1 MSPRRGGSREG
12 GGQRSP
18 QSNTVQDTD
27 DRIPKENMYGTI
39 RPSNKAK
46 QEVVDDVDCLP
57 PPPQESFEEARQ
69 PLLAPPKPA
78 PRMTLQGQEGL
89 DAHTPRSNRSIDS
102 GLGVVAV
109 TFPSQYVLFQVCQTQ
124 AQRRPRQVHQDN
136 KRWWWTRPRTARAPP
151 WTTSTCQVE
160 K

>member
-1 MSPRRGGSREG
+1 MLFQGGTSSAEMSPRRGGSSQG

-39 RPSNKAK
+39 RPSNKVAK

-102 GLGVVAV
+102 GLGVEAIK
-109 TFPSQYVLFQVCQTQ
+109 LFQ
-124 AQRRPRQVHQDN
+124 AN
-136 KRWWWTRPRTARAPP
+136 M
-151 WTTSTCQVE
+151 
-160 K
+160 

>member
-1 MSPRRGGSREG
+1 M
-12 GGQRSP
+12 
-18 QSNTVQDTD
+18 QDTD

-39 RPSNKAK
+39 RPNNNKAK
-46 QEVVDDVDCLP
+46 QEMVDDVDCLP

-102 GLGVVAV
+102 GLGVEAT
-109 TFPSQYVLFQVCQTQ
+109 TFPSQYVISPGL
-124 AQRRPRQVHQDN
+124 PDSSS
-136 KRWWWTRPRTARAPP
+136 
-151 WTTSTCQVE
+151 TTSSTSPPGQQTMTVDTAAHR
-160 K
+160 KSSSLDNINLPGKKMIR